1 MSVRSMARVWEG
13 SKHSG
18 TELLML
24 LAIADFAD
32 DAGRAYPSIST
43 LAAKCRTKPR
53 YAMVLLEALT
63 ASGELEVRKNA
74 GPIGRGG
81 RTNLYRIMFDQLTHQ
96 VPELVNHGAP
106 VDVAEPVN
114 QSAPPQQAEAVH
126 PGAPVN
132 QSAPVH
138 QGSGSSAP
146 GFREVVHQGAPK
158 PSGTIR
164 TIEEVRKAPR
174 DAADRGSRL
183 PADWALPDTWRSWCV
198 EHRPDLNP
206 DQVADTFADYWRGIA
221 GAKGRKADWFATWR
235 NWCRG
240 QRNVTAQTASQPKP
254 AQVVALAADEQFT
267 LEGEE

>member
-13 SKHSG
+13 SSHSG

-32 DAGRAYPSIST
+32 DSGRAYPSIST

-74 GPIGRGG
+74 GPVGRGG
-81 RTNLYRIMFDQLTHQ
+81 RTNLYRIVFDKLTHQ
-96 VPELVNHGAP
+96 AT
-106 VDVAEPVN
+106 EPVN
-114 QSAPPQQAEAVH
+114 QSAPPQQAEAVNH
-126 PGAPVN
+126 NAPVN

-138 QGSGSSAP
+138 QGSESSAP

-183 PADWALPDTWRSWCV
+183 PADWTLPDSWRSWCV
-198 EHRPDLNP
+198 QYRPDLSP
-206 DQVADTFADYWRGIA
+206 DHVADAFADYWHGIA

-240 QRNVTAQTASQPKP
+240 QRSVMAQPVSQSRP
-254 AQVVALAADEQFT
+254 AQSAVLTADEQFT
-267 LEGEE
+267 LESEA